1 MNNPLQ
7 YVIWD
12 WNGTLLDD
20 VDVCIDAINCMLT
33 DRNLTCLTHDTYR
46 DLFDF
51 PVKDYYRRL
60 GFDLNAESWDD
71 IVVEFFSH
79 YNERVASAPLRPGI
93 RETLAEMSHRAIP
106 MSVLSACEQTTLR
119 SLIQTHGIS
128 ALFEHIYGLENRH
141 AVSKMSLGRALI
153 DELSISSE
161 SVVIIG
167 DTVHDYDVATQLG
180 CACILLRNGYHAD
193 HRLDQ
198 CNCPIVSSPEETLEL
213 TERTT

>member
-1 MNNPLQ
+1 MKNPLQ
-7 YVIWD
+7 HVIWD

-33 DRNLTCLTHDTYR
+33 DRGLACLTRDTYR

-51 PVKDYYRRL
+51 PVKSYYRRI
-60 GFDLNAESWDD
+60 GFDLNAEHWDD
-71 IVVEFFSH
+71 VVVEFFSH
-79 YNERVASAPLRPGI
+79 YNERVASAPLRPWI
-93 RETLAEMSHRAIP
+93 PETLAEMKRRVMR

-119 SLIQTHGIS
+119 ALIQTHGIS
-128 ALFEHIYGLENRH
+128 DFFEHIYGLNDRH
-141 AVSKMSLGRALI
+141 AVSKMSLGKALLA
-153 DELSISSE
+153 ELNIAPDT
-161 SVVIIG
+161 VVIIG
-167 DTVHDYDVATQLG
+167 DTVHDYDVAMHLG
-180 CACILLRNGYHAD
+180 CACILIRDGYHAD